1 MKTKNL
7 LIFTIFSIITII
19 LSISISAQP
28 KIIKQ
33 DLSASLPI
41 DPNVTIGKLDNGI
54 TYYIRTN
61 KKPEKRAEL
70 RLAVNAGSVLEDD
83 DQQGLAHLCEHMAF
97 NGTKNFKKQELVNY
111 LESIGMRFGPELNAY
126 TSFDETVY
134 MLTIPTDNDSIVKT
148 AFQILE
154 DWSHNISLE
163 GDEIDKERGV
173 VIEEWR
179 LGRGAEA
186 RMRDKQFPVLFKDSR
201 YAERLPI
208 GKKEILETFKHET
221 IRKFYKDWYRP
232 DLMAVVAVGDFDKS
246 KIEQLIK
253 SHFSKLVAPKKS
265 IKRTVFPV
273 PDHNEPL
280 FAVATDPEAT
290 MSRVSIYYKHDQ
302 QKEKTI
308 ADYKK
313 NILKSLY
320 DGMLNNRL
328 RELTK
333 QADPAYLTAYSSGGS
348 FVRSKDIYVLTA
360 AVKDNGIERGMETLL
375 TEAVRVK
382 KFGFTASELERQKS
396 EQLRFIKQAYNE
408 RDKTESRFLVS
419 EYVSHFLSE
428 EPITGIEFEY
438 DLHKKLLPG
447 INLDD
452 VNRLAAELIT
462 NKNRVVMVNAPEK
475 AGLTAPT
482 QEILLNVFETA
493 SKKDII
499 AYEDKVSTLPLVA
512 DPPAPVT
519 TVQEIV
525 MKDLGVTE
533 WKLSNGVRVVLKPTD
548 FKNDQILLS
557 AISPGGNSLVNDK
570 DYISASTATSIIQ
583 ESGLANFDQITL
595 QKMLQGKIVNLS
607 PYIGELEEGFSGNA
621 APQDFETMLQLIYQY
636 FNSPRLDSVA
646 FLSYKERMKGFLH
659 NRSARPESAFEDT
672 LLVTLAQYHNRRKP
686 WTEAT
691 LDEINPQSAYS
702 IFKNRFEDASDFTF
716 IITGAF
722 KPEEIKPLVLTY
734 LGGLPSKNRK
744 ESWQDVGISP
754 PTGVISKSV
763 KKGIEQK
770 SQVRIVFTGPF
781 DWSRE
786 NRHAL
791 QSMVSVMRI
800 KLREAIREEK
810 GGTYGVSVMASTSQF
825 PKPEYRITVTWGCAP
840 DRVQELI
847 QTAMGQIDSLRNYP
861 VTDIY
866 ITKVKETQR
875 REREVSLKENR
886 FWSSSLQ
893 FAYSNFEDPM
903 DILRYDELIE
913 KVNSDY
919 VQKTA
924 QKYFDMK
931 NYVEVVLYP
940 ENK

>member
-1 MKTKNL
+1 
-7 LIFTIFSIITII
+7 
-19 LSISISAQP
+19 
-28 KIIKQ
+28 
-33 DLSASLPI
+33 
-41 DPNVTIGKLDNGI
+41 
-54 TYYIRTN
+54 
-61 KKPEKRAEL
+61 
-70 RLAVNAGSVLEDD
+70 
-83 DQQGLAHLCEHMAF
+83 
-97 NGTKNFKKQELVNY
+97 
-111 LESIGMRFGPELNAY
+111 
-126 TSFDETVY
+126 
-134 MLTIPTDNDSIVKT
+134 
-148 AFQILE
+148 
-154 DWSHNISLE
+154 
-163 GDEIDKERGV
+163 
-173 VIEEWR
+173 
-179 LGRGAEA
+179 
-186 RMRDKQFPVLFKDSR
+186 
-201 YAERLPI
+201 
-208 GKKEILETFKHET
+208 
-221 IRKFYKDWYRP
+221 
-232 DLMAVVAVGDFDKS
+232 
-246 KIEQLIK
+246 
-253 SHFSKLVAPKKS
+253 
-265 IKRTVFPV
+265 
-273 PDHNEPL
+273 
-280 FAVATDPEAT
+280 
-290 MSRVSIYYKHDQ
+290 
-302 QKEKTI
+302 
-308 ADYKK
+308 
-313 NILKSLY
+313 
-320 DGMLNNRL
+320 
-328 RELTK
+328 
-333 QADPAYLTAYSSGGS
+333 
-348 FVRSKDIYVLTA
+348 
-360 AVKDNGIERGMETLL
+360 
-375 TEAVRVK
+375 
-382 KFGFTASELERQKS
+382 
-396 EQLRFIKQAYNE
+396 
-408 RDKTESRFLVS
+408 
-419 EYVSHFLSE
+419 
-428 EPITGIEFEY
+428 
-438 DLHKKLLPG
+438 
-447 INLDD
+447 
-452 VNRLAAELIT
+452 
-462 NKNRVVMVNAPEK
+462 
-475 AGLTAPT
+475 LTAPT